1 MKEYKYIYNSK
12 LGNLIIRATDKALL
26 EISYY
31 NLEDEILSQSKNKII
46 EDTINQLEEYFA
58 NKRKKFD
65 LPIEFSGTEFQI
77 KVWKNLLK
85 VPYGETKSYKDIAK
99 MIGNEKAVR
108 AVGGANNKNKI
119 SIVVPC
125 HRIVGQS
132 GKLIGYAGG
141 LDKKDLLLKLES
153 KN

>member
-58 NKRKKFD
+58 NKRKEFD